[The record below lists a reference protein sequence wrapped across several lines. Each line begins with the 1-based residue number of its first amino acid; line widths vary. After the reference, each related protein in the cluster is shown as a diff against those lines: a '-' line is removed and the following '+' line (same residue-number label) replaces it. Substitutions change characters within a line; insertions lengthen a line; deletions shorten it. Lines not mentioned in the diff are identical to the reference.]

1 MSNKH
6 TTSLRGFKDI
16 LPEDLQYYDLI
27 EKILK
32 NITYSYSIDELRTP
46 ILEST
51 NVFDKSLGSLTDI
64 VTKEMY
70 VFYDKNDE
78 SVCLR
83 PEGTSSIVRSVI
95 EHNLIYDR
103 GIKKRK
109 YWYYGPMFRYE
120 RPQKGRLRQFN
131 QFGLE
136 YFGFSGISSDI
147 ELIVLINKLF
157 TTLEIDNYQ
166 LHINSIGNQVDRD
179 RYGMLIKSMMNDNL
193 SILTDGEKVTLEKN
207 PLRLLDSK
215 NIQIKDVLSSLPA
228 LCETLN
234 ENSQKRFNSVTKLLD
249 QLEINYVVDNN
260 IVRGLDYYNDT
271 VMEWKTDK
279 LGSQDA
285 ICAGGRY
292 DGLIQSNYS
301 IDMPAVGVALGIE
314 RLVEL
319 LKLNQLP
326 SNQTKYAILND
337 NSEHL
342 QSFIKMSELIRS
354 TYPKYSF
361 MSTDPESSLS
371 SQIKYAKKL
380 NDKLAIII
388 NNNQLKVHNF
398 KDNSQVDIG
407 ISELN
412 KYLS

>member
-16 LPEDLQYYDLI
+16 LPEDLYYYYLI
-27 EKILK
+27 EKELK
-32 NITYSYSIDELRTP
+32 NITKSYSINELRTP

-51 NVFDKSLGSLTDI
+51 IVFDKSLGSQTDI
-64 VTKEMY
+64 ITKEMY
-70 VFYDKNDE
+70 VFSDKNGE

-95 EHNLIYDR
+95 ENNLIYDR

-131 QFGLE
+131 QFGIE
-136 YFGFSGISSDI
+136 YFGFSGITSEV
-147 ELIVLINKLF
+147 ELIIFINKLF
-157 TTLEIDNYQ
+157 NALNVDNYQ
-166 LHINSIGNQVDRD
+166 LHINSIGNQDD
-179 RYGMLIKSMMNDNL
+179 RYRYSSKIKAIMNDNI
-193 SILTDGEKVTLEKN
+193 SVLTDGEKATLEKN

-215 NIQIKDVLSSLPA
+215 NEKIKEILSALPVLYESLND
-228 LCETLN
+228 E
-234 ENSQKRFNSVTKLLD
+234 SKKRFDSVTQLLD
-249 QLEINYVVDNN
+249 QLEIDYIVDNA

-301 IDMPAVGVALGIE
+301 IDMPAVGVALGVE

-326 SNQTKYAILND
+326 SNQTRYAILND

-388 NNNQLKVHNF
+388 NNNQIKLHNF
-398 KDNSQVDIG
+398 NDNSQVNVD
-407 ISELN
+407 ISELK
-412 KYLS
+412 KYLD

>member
-1 MSNKH
+1 MSIKH

-16 LPEDLQYYDLI
+16 LPEDLHYYYLI
-27 EKILK
+27 EKALK
-32 NITYSYSIDELRTP
+32 NITHSYSINELRTP
-46 ILEST
+46 ILESA
-51 NVFDKSLGSLTDI
+51 NVFNKSLGSLTDI

-70 VFYDKNDE
+70 VFSDKNEE
-78 SVCLR
+78 SICLR

-136 YFGFSGISSDI
+136 YFGFSGISSEI
-147 ELIVLINKLF
+147 ELIILINKLF
-157 TTLEIDNYQ
+157 TFLKIDNCQ

-179 RYGMLIKSMMNDNL
+179 RYGIEIKSIMNDNL
-193 SILTDGEKVTLEKN
+193 SILTDNEKVTLEKN

-215 NIQIKDVLSSLPA
+215 NIRIKDALSSLPP
-228 LCETLN
+228 LCESLN
-234 ENSQKRFNSVTKLLD
+234 EESQKRFDSVTKLLN
-249 QLEINYVVDNN
+249 QLEINHIVDNN

-292 DGLIQSNYS
+292 DYLIQSNYS
-301 IDMPAVGVALGIE
+301 IDMPAVGVALGVE

-319 LKLNQLP
+319 LKVNQIS
-326 SNQTKYAILND
+326 SNEIKYAILND
-337 NSEHL
+337 SSEHINL
-342 QSFIKMSELIRS
+342 FMKMSELIRN
-354 TYPKYSF
+354 TYPKHSF
-361 MSTDPESSLS
+361 MNADPESSVS

-388 NNNQLKVHNF
+388 NNNQIKLHNF
-398 KDNSQVDIG
+398 EDNSQIDID
-407 ISELN
+407 ISQLN
-412 KYLS
+412 NYLD